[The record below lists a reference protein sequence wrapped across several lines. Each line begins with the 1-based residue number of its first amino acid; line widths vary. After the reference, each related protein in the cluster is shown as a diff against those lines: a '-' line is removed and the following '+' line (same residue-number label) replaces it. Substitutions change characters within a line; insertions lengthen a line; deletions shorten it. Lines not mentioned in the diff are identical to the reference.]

1 MKIIFSIFLLIT
13 ISSAV
18 PLLDRPTRDVWTP
31 IEILLYASKTVVNRD
46 SWFCGSTDL
55 QMAASHGVIATSC
68 NEKMPEINHCCAV
81 HDSCYDNYYGFQK
94 HCDWEFCNCLER
106 AMTRTPRLPST
117 CTKIPTHAACHL
129 VQWFGDSSQKSQ
141 KPKQDPIGF
150 HPALNQTVIQEYN
163 KLYKE
168 CAGFRKPITSCAYNH
183 MVCTLE
189 MLPQERYNQ
198 EYTDCRDQLVNCI
211 NESATFLEMRK
222 STVCAAQLDIALEA
236 IKDDARLSGMSAD
249 YFYVNTN
256 TTAQDI
262 Q

>member
-1 MKIIFSIFLLIT
+1 MEGIEKKKTRRMKSGKSLQTKGEEQIDGRSKE
-13 ISSAV
+13 
-18 PLLDRPTRDVWTP
+18 TRDEADRVQGTMRTSDLTTMDFKS
-31 IEILLYASKTVVNRD
+31 IAI
-46 SWFCGSTDL
+46 GS
-55 QMAASHGVIATSC
+55 
-68 NEKMPEINHCCAV
+68 
-81 HDSCYDNYYGFQK
+81 F
-94 HCDWEFCNCLER
+94 R

-141 KPKQDPIGF
+141 KPKQDAIGF

-189 MLPQERYNQ
+189 MLPQDRYNQ

-211 NESATFLEMRK
+211 NESAKFLEMRK
-222 STVCAAQLDIALEA
+222 STVCAAQLDIALEV
-236 IKDDARLSGMSAD
+236 IKDDARVSGMSAD
-249 YFYVNTN
+249 YFYVNIN
-256 TTAQDI
+256 TTTPDI